1 MTDLTKFLTG
11 DFIRIR
17 YRNNYDS
24 SQMFTKKKNVYTYE
38 EEELKDMNT
47 PFKKKMDKDI
57 ESTYY
62 RDPLCMKML
71 YNITLKSG
79 KVYEKMRVSF
89 ISANSPYVKF
99 VSSNNGFDVTEVNI
113 KITDI
118 VRMDNAGI
126 YSQNPSIP
134 SVLIVNSK
142 YRKDLLCH
150 LIEIDYNISPV
161 VSTTLVFEENGTNQL
176 IEIPL
181 EQIRSIE
188 KRRN

>member
-1 MTDLTKFLTG
+1 MTDLTKFLTS

-47 PFKKKMDKDI
+47 PFKKKMGKDI
-57 ESTYY
+57 EPTYY
-62 RDPLCMKML
+62 RDPLCMKIL

-79 KVYEKMRVSF
+79 RVYENMRVSF
-89 ISANSPYVKF
+89 ISANSPYIKF
-99 VSSNNGFDVTEVNI
+99 VSSNNELEATI

-118 VRMDNAGI
+118 ARMDNAGI
-126 YSQNPSIP
+126 YSQKPSIP
-134 SVLIVNSK
+134 SVLVVNSK

-150 LIEIDYNISPV
+150 LVEIDYNISPV
-161 VSTTLVFEENGTNQL
+161 VSTTLVFEENGTKQL

-181 EQIRSIE
+181 EHIRRIA

>member
-17 YRNNYDS
+17 YRDNYDS
-24 SQMFTKKKNVYTYE
+24 SHMFTKKKNVYTYE
-38 EEELKDMNT
+38 EGELKDMNT
-47 PFKKKMDKDI
+47 PSKKKMDKDI
-57 ESTYY
+57 ESTY

-71 YNITLKSG
+71 YNITLRSG
-79 KVYEKMRVSF
+79 RVYENMRVSF
-89 ISANSPYVKF
+89 ISANSPYVTF
-99 VSSNNGFDVTEVNI
+99 VSSNNEFEVTI

-118 VRMDNAGI
+118 TRMDCADI

-134 SVLIVNSK
+134 SVLVVNSK
-142 YRKDLLCH
+142 YRKNLLCH